1 MREEEVRGV
10 GGVFSDDEIDSRG
23 DRMRQGRE
31 TYEIVFFIHSC
42 SSVKC
47 DEVWEGKTWRMS
59 WPLSRS
65 QGEQF
70 FLLSLAR
77 DKRRRQNYGSD
88 DYNKSRIPERVSFL
102 FFRCSNFPTLDFTI
116 RRILHFFPT
125 DRFQRLTRRRTHRK

>member
-1 MREEEVRGV
+1 VRGV

-47 DEVWEGKTWRMS
+47 DEVWEGKTWRTS

-88 DYNKSRIPERVSFL
+88 DYNKSRIPERVSFYSSGAATFL
-102 FFRCSNFPTLDFTI
+102 PSISPFEGSFISSQLIASNA
-116 RRILHFFPT
+116 
-125 DRFQRLTRRRTHRK
+125 

>member
-1 MREEEVRGV
+1 VRGV

-88 DYNKSRIPERVSFL
+88 DYNKSRIPERVSFYSSGAATFL
-102 FFRCSNFPTLDFTI
+102 PSISPFEGSFISSQLIASNA
-116 RRILHFFPT
+116 
-125 DRFQRLTRRRTHRK
+125 

>member
-1 MREEEVRGV
+1 MRGV

-23 DRMRQGRE
+23 DRMREGRE

-42 SSVKC
+42 SSVEC

-88 DYNKSRIPERVSFL
+88 DYNKSRIPERVSFYSSGAATFL
-102 FFRCSNFPTLDFTI
+102 PSISPFEGSFISSQLIASNA
-116 RRILHFFPT
+116 
-125 DRFQRLTRRRTHRK
+125 